1 MSPSEGESVVH
12 MFVYMR
18 KVLTRPYWASY
29 LLLSKWNVGWGYNNN
44 LFPFSIF
51 SRVKD
56 QRCSL
61 NLRQNRLAW
70 FYTYNGLSSFLK
82 TIRYLHSCDLQRA
95 RCICKYTPLHSAE
108 NQQRKDWNISQL
120 RSYHCVESRCQ
131 CMFLRVD
138 KGVINRNWVLKENSK
153 YMLKTMSSI
162 PWRLLDLHPISLTT
176 LNSGMERGDI

>member
-1 MSPSEGESVVH
+1 MHSAFGLQYRQLSSTNEIPRIKLAQSLEIYITVCIYLLYLIDATGGEQSVTITDNNLPLKIMSPSEGESVVH

-70 FYTYNGLSSFLK
+70 FYTYKMVSHLSWKQYVTFTVAACK
-82 TIRYLHSCDLQRA
+82 GRDAFANIRH
-95 RCICKYTPLHSAE
+95 CIL
-108 NQQRKDWNISQL
+108 L
-120 RSYHCVESRCQ
+120 RIN
-131 CMFLRVD
+131 
-138 KGVINRNWVLKENSK
+138 KGRTGI
-153 YMLKTMSSI
+153 
-162 PWRLLDLHPISLTT
+162 
-176 LNSGMERGDI
+176 